1 MPEVSRRSGET
12 RPRRLARLPWGRPSV
27 LHRSCIFLFR
37 SGSSSA
43 TWSQPAA
50 LRPSPP
56 YTLLDAVS
64 ESGRSFRSWPQPALL
79 TLSGPSMAKFSRRYA
94 RRVTRSLTLLFTLKI
109 SLMPKSP
116 YLRSPDS
123 LVSVVPYAASDFGE
137 RR

>member
-12 RPRRLARLPWGRPSV
+12 RPRRLAQLPWGRPSV

-64 ESGRSFRSWPQPALL
+64 ESGRSFRVIAYGPLSTKKSHAWASKATVAVGLNWPW
-79 TLSGPSMAKFSRRYA
+79 
-94 RRVTRSLTLLFTLKI
+94 
-109 SLMPKSP
+109 
-116 YLRSPDS
+116 
-123 LVSVVPYAASDFGE
+123 AAE
-137 RR
+137 